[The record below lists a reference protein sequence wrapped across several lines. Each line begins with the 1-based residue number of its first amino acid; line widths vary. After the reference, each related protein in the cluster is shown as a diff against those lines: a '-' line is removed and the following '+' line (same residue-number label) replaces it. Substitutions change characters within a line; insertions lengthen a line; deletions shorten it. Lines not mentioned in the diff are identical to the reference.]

1 MTYKKKAMNKKWFI
15 CLILLF
21 LVWRVIDFLITY
33 FAPNFI
39 PFLGFFPYQNQLSS
53 FNFPHWINS
62 LASFDGI
69 HYLLIS
75 KNGYS
80 QFEQAFFPLYPLLIR
95 YFTPIIGNWLLSGL
109 IISNISFLIGLIF
122 LSKTVQK
129 IKNEES
135 NLFFLLVFIL
145 AFPTSFFF
153 GAVYTE
159 GLFFLLFTASLYFLK
174 KEKYLIAALF
184 AAVASATRLIGVF
197 LLIPFFF
204 KIIRK
209 LKIKNLTLLISPLI
223 GLSIYSFYLYKTT
236 GDPLYFLTTQPLF
249 GANRSTHLIV
259 LPQVIWRYIKI
270 FITAN
275 HNFQYFVSV
284 IEFIFFNI
292 VFIILVLDLITNLGL
307 KIKNYWRIGLNIFS
321 FANLILPTLTGSLSS
336 IPRYS
341 LFSISFFLYLS
352 EIKEKW
358 IKIAIVIIFIIFHV
372 ILLGLFSQG
381 YFIS

>member
-1 MTYKKKAMNKKWFI
+1 MNKKWFI